1 MRKDEFSQ
9 LLQRYLDGK
18 ASSSEREIVDKWFD
32 SIEAHDH
39 LSETELSDQQARA
52 WRNVSGQQ
60 PRQKSWGWMRLAASM
75 LLAAATAVLISWSSA
90 SEIIR
95 HASSFQPTHAFVSF
109 INHHQVDYP
118 VCLPDGSTVVLKPGS
133 EIKYPHV
140 FGSERTV
147 MLRGMAFFDVQRDPQ
162 HPFLVQTKEVTTK
175 VLGTSFWVQE
185 NTHSKTVE
193 VSVKTGR
200 VMVYAKETR
209 ESGRSNSLILKPNQ
223 KGVYDREEE
232 TLVKKIVDEPV
243 VIDHSLK
250 LQLNY
255 ENKPVTEI
263 FDTLQRIYGIQINY
277 DAEKLSNCSL
287 TTELGEENLFERVQ
301 IICDAL
307 GLEYTITEESV
318 EIKGHC
324 K

>member
-1 MRKDEFSQ
+1 MRRDEFSQ
-9 LLQRYLDGK
+9 ILQRYLDGT

-32 SIEAHDH
+32 SIDTHDH
-39 LSETELSDQQARA
+39 LSETELSDVQASA
-52 WRNVSGQQ
+52 WMHLSGNQPP
-60 PRQKSWGWMRLAASM
+60 PRQWGWMRVAASI
-75 LLAAATAVLISWSSA
+75 LLAAATAVLFSWNDA

-95 HASSFQPTHAFVSF
+95 HTSSFQSANAFVSF
-109 INHHQVDYP
+109 TNRDQVDYP

-133 EIKYPHV
+133 EIKYPLV

-147 MLRGMAFFDVQRDPQ
+147 MLRGIAFFDVQRDPQ
-162 HPFLVQTKEVTTK
+162 HPFLVQTKDVTTK

-185 NTHSKTVE
+185 NAKSKTVE

-200 VMVYAKETR
+200 VMVFAKETG
-209 ESGRSNSLILKPNQ
+209 ESRANSLILKPNQ

-232 TLVKKIVDEPV
+232 TLVKRIVDEPV

-250 LQLNY
+250 LQLKY
-255 ENKPVTEI
+255 ENKPVSEI

-277 DAEKLSNCSL
+277 DAQNLSNCSL
-287 TTELGEENLFERVQ
+287 TTELEEENLFERIQ

-307 GLEYTITEESV
+307 GLEYDINGESI